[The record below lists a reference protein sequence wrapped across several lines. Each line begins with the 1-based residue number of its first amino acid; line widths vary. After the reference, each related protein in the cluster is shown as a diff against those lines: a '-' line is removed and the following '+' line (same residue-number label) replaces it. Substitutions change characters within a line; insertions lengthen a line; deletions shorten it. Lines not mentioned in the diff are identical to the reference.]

1 MGDSH
6 LVLPG
11 DVVSSDASYL
21 LQGHGTHVT
30 RNELKATYSG
40 LVKHVNQLVYVEP
53 FSGKYMGQIGD
64 IVIGIV
70 ENIQGNKWFLDVNS
84 VERAH
89 LSILQVN
96 TQELANRRKIDEDI
110 YEMSNLFRVK
120 DIISSEVQRISPSGT
135 IILQTRTSKYGKL
148 DNGILVVVRPNLV
161 MRQVK
166 HIYDMECGVR
176 VIMGCNGYIWL
187 TTWRTSDRDKTLSIG
202 SFSPSAKTD
211 LIKKVCIVRNILLMF
226 SSNLIK
232 LNFDLINRAFS
243 IYSRLF
249 PGKYNIDKLM
259 ERSLLSHLRA

>member
-1 MGDSH
+1 MGDSN

-30 RNELKATYSG
+30 RNELKASYSG

-70 ENIQGNKWFLDVNS
+70 ESIQGNKWFIDVNS

-96 TQELANRRKIDEDI
+96 TEELANRRKIDEDV

-120 DIISSEVQRISPSGT
+120 DIISSEIQRISPSGT

-187 TTWRTSDRDKTLSIG
+187 TTWRTSDTDILSI
-202 SFSPSAKTD
+202 SNFSSDVKTD

-226 SSNLIK
+226 SSNLVK
-232 LNFDLINRAFS
+232 LNFDLINTAFG
-243 IYSRLF
+243 IYSMLF
-249 PGKYNIDKLM
+249 PGKYNMDKLM
-259 ERSLLSHLRA
+259 ERSILSHLQA